1 MIGGQDED
9 SCGKSATG
17 ENAGAEATRRLTARP
32 RKAKSGMEIT
42 SVVTSDPYELL
53 APICSSL
60 DGMDLATS
68 QSHISFGLLPAL
80 SK

>member
-1 MIGGQDED
+1 MVLLQ
-9 SCGKSATG
+9 A
-17 ENAGAEATRRLTARP
+17 
-32 RKAKSGMEIT
+32 
-42 SVVTSDPYELL
+42 VYLL
-53 APICSSL
+53 APICLSS

>member
-1 MIGGQDED
+1 MVLLQ
-9 SCGKSATG
+9 A
-17 ENAGAEATRRLTARP
+17 
-32 RKAKSGMEIT
+32 
-42 SVVTSDPYELL
+42 VQLL

-68 QSHISFGLLPAL
+68 QSHISFGFLPAL